1 MPTLN
6 ENTEENTTLELICS
20 EYNQKELDEYLR
32 YIDENLSNSLTEIIF
47 TGCSEDPT
55 NQWKNVFTKVEKV
68 RLKSIEISTTGS
80 VNVHHFFPNMRVL
93 QSNVLAYADLSFIEY
108 NFPHLEKL
116 FFISNTVNDEIMDFL
131 GSILPLNPQIK
142 SIFLFD
148 QFDQKVLHL
157 INEFVPN
164 LQELHL
170 FGNSY
175 DFGEPQTENP
185 VQFKYVR
192 KFTFDWEAYGIPT
205 NFFFAFDQLEE
216 IDFYVKMLEEKWIDW
231 INQNNQLKRLSMPW
245 VRADYLTWS
254 NFAKQLPN
262 LVEVSGVLWTQ
273 LKDNQVAGLLNE
285 ENKLRK
291 VTIHLNTAREC
302 EKLMHHSHP
311 GWNIVDE
318 DQCESNK
325 FMTFVR

>member
-1 MPTLN
+1 
-6 ENTEENTTLELICS
+6 
-20 EYNQKELDEYLR
+20 
-32 YIDENLSNSLTEIIF
+32 
-47 TGCSEDPT
+47 
-55 NQWKNVFTKVEKV
+55 
-68 RLKSIEISTTGS
+68 
-80 VNVHHFFPNMRVL
+80 
-93 QSNVLAYADLSFIEY
+93 
-108 NFPHLEKL
+108 
-116 FFISNTVNDEIMDFL
+116 MDFL
-131 GSILPLNPQIK
+131 GKILPLNQQIK

-175 DFGEPQTENP
+175 DFWGPQTENP
-185 VQFKYVR
+185 VRFKYVKR
-192 KFTFDWEAYGIPT
+192 FTLDMEAYGART

-216 IDFYVKMLEEKWIDW
+216 IDFYDKVLHQKWIDW
-231 INQNNQLKRLSMPW
+231 INQNNQLKRLSMSW
-245 VRADYLTWS
+245 VRADYFTWS
-254 NFAKQLPN
+254 NFVKQIPN

-273 LKDNQVAGLLNE
+273 LKDNQVAGLLKE
-285 ENKLRK
+285 ENQLRK
-291 VTIHLNTAREC
+291 VTIHVNTAREC
-302 EKLMHHSHP
+302 EKLMKHSHP